1 MDQYPTTRKSLLIEM
16 LIQILMEGIVTEYSR
31 LMTTVYSMTS
41 FSEFERDKMAD
52 WIRSVVSY
60 VFVQPLFDSKA
71 QHEKCLI
78 LVSKDVGFSNTLL

>member
-1 MDQYPTTRKSLLIEM
+1 
-16 LIQILMEGIVTEYSR
+16 MEGIVTEYSR

-41 FSEFERDKMAD
+41 FSEFEQDKMAD

-60 VFVQPLFDSKA
+60 VFVQPLFHSKA

-78 LVSKDVGFSNTLL
+78 LVSKDAGFSNTLL